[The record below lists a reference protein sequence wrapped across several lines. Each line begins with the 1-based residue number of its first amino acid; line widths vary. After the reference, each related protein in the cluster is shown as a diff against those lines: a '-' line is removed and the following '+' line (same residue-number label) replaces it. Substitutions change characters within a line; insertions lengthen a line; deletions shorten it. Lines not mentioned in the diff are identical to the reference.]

1 MNYAPKQIAP
11 STITALTLD
20 EAKAHLRLDHDDEN
34 ALIESLIK
42 VAQAHLD
49 GPDGVL
55 SVVLTDSR
63 WEESFKTNVG
73 CECVS
78 LYQQPVRSIH
88 SITVDGAALS
98 SESFSLRHERS
109 GRAVVEFTTA
119 QSGKIV
125 VQYNA
130 GYEDAASIP
139 EPIKQA
145 MRIHISSLYELREME
160 AIGVMTSKLPHYE
173 ILIGPYKRRRIG

>member
-1 MNYAPKQIAP
+1 MDYAPIQIEPP
-11 STITALTLD
+11 SIAALTLA
-20 EAKAHLRLDHDDEN
+20 EAKEHLRLDHTDED
-34 ALIESLIK
+34 ALVTSLIA

-63 WEESFKTNVG
+63 WEETFEVMG
-73 CECVS
+73 CESVS

-88 SITVDGAALS
+88 SISVDGAALS
-98 SESFSLRHERS
+98 SENFSLNQKRSGTAVVSFSS
-109 GRAVVEFTTA
+109 P
-119 QSGKIV
+119 QSGKVV

-130 GYEDAASIP
+130 GAEDAASVP

-145 MRIHISSLYELREME
+145 MRLHIGSLYELRETE
-160 AIGVMTSKLPHYE
+160 VIGTITSKLPHYD
-173 ILIGPYKRRRIG
+173 ILIGPYRRRRIG

>member
-11 STITALTLD
+11 PTVAALSLD

-34 ALIESLIK
+34 TLVESLIK

-63 WEESFKTNVG
+63 WEESFEERG
-73 CECVS
+73 CEKVS
-78 LYQQPVRSIH
+78 LQQQPVRSIH
-88 SITVDGAALS
+88 SVSVDGAALS
-98 SESFSLRHERS
+98 PENFSLHQKRS
-109 GRAVVEFTTA
+109 GRAVVEFATA
-119 QSGKIV
+119 QSGQIV
-125 VQYNA
+125 IQYNA
-130 GYEDAASIP
+130 GAEDAASVP

-145 MRIHISSLYELREME
+145 MRLHIGSLYELRETE
-160 AIGVMTSKLPHYE
+160 AIGTITSKLPHYD
-173 ILIGPYKRRRIG
+173 ILIGPYRRRRIG